1 MLRAMHPAVPRT
13 RSAKRIAGEQGSKRK
28 TAMAGEGQN
37 SGSQISLA
45 RFFRIFF
52 DILKPE
58 ANFYW
63 LAAVY
68 GIGISLLS
76 LATPISVQ
84 MLINTIANTA
94 LTAPLVM
101 LSLTLFGLLTISSL
115 IYALRVHLMEVF
127 ARRFYA
133 RMVAEISLISVYA
146 QNPYF
151 GDIKGSSLF
160 NRYFDVVYV
169 QTAIPILFIGGFT
182 VLLQIAVGFV
192 LVSLYHPY
200 FLGFTL
206 VMIALIWIIWL
217 AWGASAL
224 RTGIELSHAKHRTA
238 EWLETIGGSNGFF
251 KSQRR
256 IDYALD
262 RTDDF
267 TRVYINHRKR
277 HFRHLFSQ
285 TIAFLLM
292 YAAASAALLGLGG
305 YLVIQNQLTLGQ
317 LVAAELV
324 LSAAFLG
331 VAQLGSYLGYFYDLF
346 AAVEEISQFY
356 DVEQEQPKGADPFE
370 GPDHTLV
377 MKGVRGHARHENA
390 QFDLE
395 IPSGSIIMATAS
407 HYGVQRLFKDLLKM
421 HVLPEGGYATMG
433 GIDIKDIEAHHL
445 RNNVHVLDRPTFVEM
460 TIREYLALSCK
471 ETASRRMVAALE
483 TVGLTNTIATFDRG
497 LDTPIAST
505 GYPLSAVEL
514 QQLKLANA
522 LLEQPRILVLSRLFD
537 LLDPI
542 PLQRAI
548 TELREQAYSTVIYFS
563 NRQIDLGFDRFL
575 YLEAHQQRY
584 FDNFSD
590 FCAAANHIPPRALG
604 LDRGLAAATTY
615 PAGE

>member
-1 MLRAMHPAVPRT
+1 
-13 RSAKRIAGEQGSKRK
+13 
-28 TAMAGEGQN
+28 MAGEGQ
-37 SGSQISLA
+37 SYGSQISLVK
-45 RFFRIFF
+45 FFRIFF

-58 ANFYW
+58 SNFYW

-68 GIGISLLS
+68 GVGISLLS

-94 LTAPLVM
+94 LTAPLVV
-101 LSLTLFGLLTISSL
+101 LSLTLFGLLFISSM
-115 IYALRVHLMEVF
+115 IYALRVHLLEIF

-146 QNPYF
+146 QNPF
-151 GDIKGSSLF
+151 FSDAKKSPLF
-160 NRYFDVVYV
+160 NRYFDVIYV

-206 VMIALIWIIWL
+206 VMIALIWVVWL
-217 AWGASAL
+217 TWGARAL
-224 RTGIELSHAKHRTA
+224 RTGVDLSHAKHYTA
-238 EWLETIGGSNGFF
+238 AWLQTIGDSNGFF

-262 RTDDF
+262 KTDDY
-267 TRVYINHRKR
+267 TRAYINDRKR

-305 YLVIQNQLTLGQ
+305 WLVIQNQLTLGQ

-324 LSAAFLG
+324 LSAAFAG

-346 AAVEEISQFY
+346 AAVEEISHFY
-356 DVEQEQPKGADPFE
+356 DIEQEQPKGDDPFD
-370 GPDHTLV
+370 GPDHTIV
-377 MKGVRGHARHENA
+377 MKGVRGHARHEEA

-395 IPSGSIIMATAS
+395 IPSGAIIMAAAS
-407 HYGVQRLFKDLLKM
+407 HHGLQRLFTNILKL
-421 HVLPEGGYATMG
+421 HVLPEGGFATLG
-433 GIDIKDIEAHHL
+433 GIDIKAIEAHHL
-445 RNNVHVLDRPTFVEM
+445 RKNVHVLDRPTTVDM
-460 TIREYLALSCK
+460 TIRDYLALSCPD
-471 ETASRRMVAALE
+471 TAPQRMIAALE
-483 TVGLTNTIATFDRG
+483 TVGLADMIATLEKG
-497 LDTPIAST
+497 LDTPLATT

-522 LLEQPRILVLSRLFD
+522 LLERPRILVLSRLFD
-537 LLDPI
+537 LIDPEPI
-542 PLQRAI
+542 ERAI
-548 TELREQAYSTVIYFS
+548 TELRSQAYSTVIYFS
-563 NRQIDLGFDRFL
+563 NRRIDLGFDRFL
-575 YLEAHQQRY
+575 YIEADRQRY
-584 FDNFSD
+584 FEDFDAFS
-590 FCAAANHIPPRALG
+590 AAMNRPPRHPGAP
-604 LDRGLAAATTY
+604 LAKGGA
-615 PAGE
+615 

>member
-1 MLRAMHPAVPRT
+1 
-13 RSAKRIAGEQGSKRK
+13 
-28 TAMAGEGQN
+28 MAGEGQ
-37 SGSQISLA
+37 SYGSRISLA
-45 RFFRIFF
+45 KFFRIFF

-94 LTAPLVM
+94 LTAPLVV
-101 LSLTLFGLLTISSL
+101 LSLTLFGLLFISSML
-115 IYALRVHLMEVF
+115 YALRVHLMELF

-146 QNPYF
+146 QNPF
-151 GDIKGSSLF
+151 FADAKKGSLF

-182 VLLQIAVGFV
+182 TLLQIAVGFV

-206 VMIALIWIIWL
+206 IMIALIWGVWL
-217 AWGASAL
+217 AWGARAL
-224 RTGIELSHAKHRTA
+224 RTGVDVSHAKHKTGD
-238 EWLETIGGSNGFF
+238 WLQRIGDSNGFF

-262 RTDDF
+262 KTDDY
-267 TRVYINHRKR
+267 TRAYITDRKR

-285 TIAFLLM
+285 TISFLVM

-305 YLVIQNQLTLGQ
+305 WLVIQNQLTLGQ

-324 LSAAFLG
+324 LSAAFFG

-356 DVEQEQPKGADPFE
+356 DVEQEQPKGADPFD
-370 GPDHTLV
+370 GPDHTIM
-377 MKGVRGHARHENA
+377 MKGVRGLARHEEA

-395 IPSGSIIMATAS
+395 IPSGAIIMAAAS
-407 HYGVQRLFKDLLKM
+407 QHGVQRLFTNLLKL
-421 HVLPEGGYATMG
+421 HVLPEGGIATLG
-433 GIDIKDIEAHHL
+433 GIDIKAIEAHHL
-445 RNNVHVLDRPTFVEM
+445 RKNVHVLDRPTIVEM
-460 TIREYLALSCK
+460 TIREYLALSCPV
-471 ETASRRMVAALE
+471 TAPQRMMGALE
-483 TVGLTNTIATFDRG
+483 TVGLTGTIATLEKG
-497 LDTPIAST
+497 LDTPLAST

-537 LLDPI
+537 LLDPEPI
-542 PLQRAI
+542 ARAI
-548 TELREQAYSTVIYFS
+548 TELRQQAYSTVIYFS
-563 NRQIDLGFDRFL
+563 NRRIDLGFDRFL
-575 YLEAHQQRY
+575 YLEAHRQRY
-584 FDNFSD
+584 FEDFDAFS
-590 FCAAANHIPPRALG
+590 AAMDLPPPHPAAP
-604 LDRGLAAATTY
+604 LAKGVA
-615 PAGE
+615 

>member
-1 MLRAMHPAVPRT
+1 
-13 RSAKRIAGEQGSKRK
+13 
-28 TAMAGEGQN
+28 MAGEGP
-37 SGSQISLA
+37 SYGAQISLVK
-45 RFFRIFF
+45 FFRIFL

-68 GIGISLLS
+68 GVGISLLS

-101 LSLTLFGLLTISSL
+101 LALTLFGLLTISSL
-115 IYALRVHLMEVF
+115 IYALRVHLLELF

-146 QNPYF
+146 QNPFF
-151 GDIKGSSLF
+151 GDIKKSALF

-182 VLLQIAVGFV
+182 TLLQIAVGFV

-206 VMIALIWIIWL
+206 VMIALIWVIWL
-217 AWGASAL
+217 VWGSRAL
-224 RTGIELSHAKHRTA
+224 RTGVDLSHAKHKTA
-238 EWLETIGGSNGFF
+238 EWLQTIGGSNGFF

-262 RTDDF
+262 KTDDY
-267 TRVYINHRKR
+267 TREYITHRKR

-305 YLVIQNQLTLGQ
+305 WLVIQNQLTLGQ

-324 LSAAFLG
+324 LSAAFVG

-346 AAVEEISQFY
+346 AAVEEISHFY

-370 GPDHTLV
+370 GPDHTIV
-377 MKGVRGHARHENA
+377 MKGVRGLARHEQA
-390 QFDLE
+390 KFDLE
-395 IPSGSIIMATAS
+395 IPSGAIIMAAAS
-407 HYGVQRLFKDLLKM
+407 HHGVQRLFTNLLKM
-421 HVLPEGGYATMG
+421 HVLPQGGIATLG
-433 GIDIKDIEAHHL
+433 GIDMKAIEPHHL
-445 RNNVHVLDRPTFVEM
+445 RKNVHVLDRPSTVEM
-460 TIREYLALSCK
+460 TIREYLALSCPD
-471 ETASRRMVAALE
+471 TAPQRMLGALE
-483 TVGLTNTIATFDRG
+483 TVGLADTISTLEKG
-497 LDTPIAST
+497 LDTPLAST

-522 LLEQPRILVLSRLFD
+522 LLERPRILVLSRLFD
-537 LLDPI
+537 LLDPEPI
-542 PLQRAI
+542 ERTVA
-548 TELREQAYSTVIYFS
+548 ELRAQAYSTVIYFS
-563 NRQIDLGFDRFL
+563 NRRIDLGFDRFL
-575 YLEAHQQRY
+575 YLEAQQQRT
-584 FDNFSD
+584 FASFED
-590 FCAAANHIPPRALG
+590 FHEAIH
-604 LDRGLAAATTY
+604 Y
-615 PAGE
+615 PAPPPGTPFSKGGA

>member
-1 MLRAMHPAVPRT
+1 
-13 RSAKRIAGEQGSKRK
+13 
-28 TAMAGEGQN
+28 MANEGQHY
-37 SGSQISLA
+37 GSQISLA
-45 RFFRIFF
+45 KFFRIFF
-52 DILKPE
+52 EILKPE
-58 ANFYW
+58 SNFYW

-68 GIGISLLS
+68 GVGISLLS

-101 LSLTLFGLLTISSL
+101 LALTLFGLLLISSL
-115 IYALRVHLMEVF
+115 IYALRIHLMEVF

-146 QNPYF
+146 QNPFF
-151 GDIKGSSLF
+151 GDIKASPLF

-206 VMIALIWIIWL
+206 VMIALIWVVWL
-217 AWGASAL
+217 TWGGRAL
-224 RTGIELSHAKHRTA
+224 RTGIDLSHAKHKTA
-238 EWLETIGGSNGFF
+238 GWLQTLGGSNGFF

-262 RTDDF
+262 KTDEY
-267 TRVYINHRKR
+267 TRDYINHRKR

-285 TIAFLLM
+285 TIAFLFM

-305 YLVIQNQLTLGQ
+305 WLVIQNQLTLGQ

-356 DVEQEQPKGADPFE
+356 DVEQETPKGADPFE
-370 GPDHTLV
+370 GPDHTIV
-377 MKGVRGHARHENA
+377 FKGVRGHARHEAA

-395 IPSGSIIMATAS
+395 IPSGSIIMASAS
-407 HYGVQRLFKDLLKM
+407 HHGVQRLFKDLLKL
-421 HVLPEGGYATMG
+421 HVLPEGGFATLG
-433 GIDIKDIEAHHL
+433 GVDVKDIEAHHL

-471 ETASRRMVAALE
+471 ETASKRMVAALDM
-483 TVGLTNTIATFDRG
+483 VGLTDTIATFDKG

-522 LLEQPRILVLSRLFD
+522 LLEGPRILVLSRLFD
-537 LLDPI
+537 LLDPE

-548 TELREQAYSTVIYFS
+548 TQLREQAYSTVIYFS
-563 NRQIDLGFDRFL
+563 NRRIDLGFDRFL

-584 FDNFSD
+584 FDDFEA
-590 FCAAANHIPPRALG
+590 FCAAQNQSPPSHLPRAE
-604 LDRGLAAATTY
+604 RG
-615 PAGE
+615 E

>member
-1 MLRAMHPAVPRT
+1 
-13 RSAKRIAGEQGSKRK
+13 
-28 TAMAGEGQN
+28 MAGEGQN
-37 SGSQISLA
+37 NGAEISLA
-45 RFFRIFF
+45 KFFRIFF
-52 DILKPE
+52 EILKPE

-115 IYALRVHLMEVF
+115 LYALRVHLMELF

-146 QNPYF
+146 QNPFF
-151 GDIKGSSLF
+151 GDFKKSPLF

-182 VLLQIAVGFV
+182 TLLQIAVGFV

-206 VMIALIWIIWL
+206 VMIALIWVVWL
-217 AWGASAL
+217 VWGGRAL
-224 RTGIELSHAKHRTA
+224 RTGIDLSHAKHQTA
-238 EWLETIGGSNGFF
+238 GWLELIGGSNGFF

-262 RTDDF
+262 KTDEY
-267 TRVYINHRKR
+267 THRYINERKR

-305 YLVIQNQLTLGQ
+305 WLVIQNQLTLGQ

-324 LSAAFLG
+324 LSAAFFG

-346 AAVEEISQFY
+346 AAVEEISHFY

-370 GPDHTLV
+370 GPDHTIV
-377 MKGVRGHARHENA
+377 MKAVRGHARHEDA

-395 IPSGSIIMATAS
+395 IPSGSIIMAAAS
-407 HYGVQRLFKDLLKM
+407 HHGVQRLFNNLLKM
-421 HVLPEGGYATMG
+421 HVLPQGGYATLG
-433 GIDIKDIEAHHL
+433 GIDVKDIEAHHL
-445 RNNVHVLDRPTFVEM
+445 RKNVHVLDRPTFVEM

-471 ETASRRMVAALE
+471 DTAPRRMVAALE
-483 TVGLTNTIATFDRG
+483 TVGLADTIATFDKG

-505 GYPLSAVEL
+505 GFPLSSVEL

-522 LLEQPRILVLSRLFD
+522 LLERPRILVLSRLFD
-537 LLDPI
+537 LLDPE

-548 TELREQAYSTVIYFS
+548 SELREQAYSTVICFS
-563 NRQIDLGFDRFL
+563 NRRIDLGFDRFL
-575 YLEAHQQRY
+575 YLEANRQTY
-584 FDNFSD
+584 FDNFD
-590 FCAAANHIPPRALG
+590 EFCAVVNTGADSQTEG
-604 LDRGLAAATTY
+604 
-615 PAGE
+615 

>member
-1 MLRAMHPAVPRT
+1 
-13 RSAKRIAGEQGSKRK
+13 
-28 TAMAGEGQN
+28 MAGEGQ
-37 SGSQISLA
+37 SYGAKISLVK
-45 RFFRIFF
+45 FFRIFF

-94 LTAPLVM
+94 MRAPLVM
-101 LSLTLFGLLTISSL
+101 LALTLFGLLFISSML
-115 IYALRVHLMEVF
+115 YALRVHLMEIF

-146 QNPYF
+146 QNPFF
-151 GDIKGSSLF
+151 GDVKKSPLF

-182 VLLQIAVGFV
+182 TLLQIAVGFV

-206 VMIALIWIIWL
+206 VMIALIWLVWL
-217 AWGASAL
+217 AWGARAL
-224 RTGIELSHAKHRTA
+224 RTGIDVSHAKHATA
-238 EWLETIGGSNGFF
+238 AWLESIGGSNGFF

-262 RTDDF
+262 KTDDY
-267 TRVYINHRKR
+267 TRDYIIQRKR

-305 YLVIQNQLTLGQ
+305 WLVIENELTLGQ

-331 VAQLGSYLGYFYDLF
+331 VSQLGSYLGYFYDLF
-346 AAVEEISQFY
+346 AAVEEISHFY

-370 GPDHTLV
+370 GPDHTIV
-377 MKGVRGHARHENA
+377 MKGVRGQARHETA

-395 IPSGSIIMATAS
+395 IPSGAIIMAAAS
-407 HYGVQRLFKDLLKM
+407 QHGVQRLFTNLLKM
-421 HVLPEGGYATMG
+421 HVLPQGGIATLG
-433 GIDIKDIEAHHL
+433 GIDMKAIEAHHL
-445 RNNVHVLDRPTFVEM
+445 RKNVHVLDRPSIVEM
-460 TIREYLALSCK
+460 TIREYLALSCPD
-471 ETASRRMVAALE
+471 TAPQRMLGALE
-483 TVGLTNTIATFDRG
+483 TVGLAGTIATLEKG
-497 LDTPIAST
+497 LDTPLAAT

-522 LLEQPRILVLSRLFD
+522 LLERPRILVLSRLFD
-537 LLDPI
+537 LLDPEPI
-542 PLQRAI
+542 TRAVN
-548 TELREQAYSTVIYFS
+548 ELRAQAYSTVIYFS
-563 NRQIDLGFDRFL
+563 NRRIDLGFDRFL
-575 YLEAHQQRY
+575 YLEADRQRF
-584 FDNFSD
+584 FDSFEAFNEAKRSSV
-590 FCAAANHIPPRALG
+590 
-604 LDRGLAAATTY
+604 
-615 PAGE
+615 PAPGAPLSKGGA

>member
-1 MLRAMHPAVPRT
+1 
-13 RSAKRIAGEQGSKRK
+13 
-28 TAMAGEGQN
+28 MAGEGKN
-37 SGSQISLA
+37 YGTPIPLSK
-45 RFFRIFF
+45 FFRIFI

-68 GIGISLLS
+68 GVGISLLS

-115 IYALRVHLMEVF
+115 VYALRVHLMEVF

-146 QNPYF
+146 QNPFF
-151 GDIKGSSLF
+151 GDNKASSLF

-200 FLGFTL
+200 FLAFTL

-217 AWGASAL
+217 TWGASAL
-224 RTGIELSHAKHRTA
+224 RTGIELSHAKHQTA
-238 EWLETIGGSNGFF
+238 AWLETIGGSNGFF

-256 IDYALD
+256 VDYALD
-262 RTDDF
+262 KTDDY

-356 DVEQEQPKGADPFE
+356 DVEQEQPKGADPFA
-370 GPDHTLV
+370 GPDHTIV

-395 IPSGSIIMATAS
+395 IPSGSIIMATTS
-407 HYGVQRLFKDLLKM
+407 HYGVQRLFKDLLKL
-421 HVLPEGGYATMG
+421 HILPQGGYATLG
-433 GIDIKDIEAHHL
+433 GIDIKDFEAHQL

-460 TIREYLALSCK
+460 TIREYLALSSK

-483 TVGLTNTIATFDRG
+483 TVGLTNTIATFDLG

-522 LLEQPRILVLSRLFD
+522 LLERPRILVLSRLF
-537 LLDPI
+537 
-542 PLQRAI
+542 
-548 TELREQAYSTVIYFS
+548 
-563 NRQIDLGFDRFL
+563 
-575 YLEAHQQRY
+575 
-584 FDNFSD
+584 
-590 FCAAANHIPPRALG
+590 
-604 LDRGLAAATTY
+604 
-615 PAGE
+615 

>member
-1 MLRAMHPAVPRT
+1 
-13 RSAKRIAGEQGSKRK
+13 
-28 TAMAGEGQN
+28 MAGEGQ
-37 SGSQISLA
+37 SYGSQISLA
-45 RFFRIFF
+45 KFFRIFF

-68 GIGISLLS
+68 GVGISLLS

-94 LTAPLVM
+94 LTAPLVI
-101 LSLTLFGLLTISSL
+101 LSLTLFGLLTLSSM
-115 IYALRVHLMEVF
+115 IYALRVHLLELF

-146 QNPYF
+146 QNPFF
-151 GDIKGSSLF
+151 GDLKSSPLF

-182 VLLQIAVGFV
+182 TLLQIAVGFV

-206 VMIALIWIIWL
+206 VMIALIWVIWL
-217 AWGASAL
+217 TWGSRAL
-224 RTGIELSHAKHRTA
+224 RTGIDLSHAKHKTA
-238 EWLETIGGSNGFF
+238 EWLQTIGSSNGFF
-251 KSQRR
+251 KSERR
-256 IDYALD
+256 IGYALD
-262 RTDDF
+262 KTDDY
-267 TRVYINHRKR
+267 TREYITHRKR

-285 TIAFLLM
+285 TVAFLLM

-305 YLVIQNQLTLGQ
+305 WLVIQNQLTLGQ

-324 LSAAFLG
+324 LSAAFIG

-370 GPDHTLV
+370 GPDHTIV
-377 MKGVRGHARHENA
+377 MKNVRGMARHEQA

-395 IPSGSIIMATAS
+395 IPSGAIIMAAAS
-407 HYGVQRLFKDLLKM
+407 HHGVQRLFTSLLKM
-421 HVLPEGGYATMG
+421 HVMPQGGYAMLG
-433 GIDIKDIEAHHL
+433 GIDMKAIEAHHL
-445 RNNVHVLDRPTFVEM
+445 RKNVHVLDRPSTVEM
-460 TIREYLALSCK
+460 TIREYLALSCPD
-471 ETASRRMVAALE
+471 TAPQRMLGALE
-483 TVGLTNTIATFDRG
+483 TVGLANTIAMLERG
-497 LDTPIAST
+497 LDTPLATT

-522 LLEQPRILVLSRLFD
+522 LLERPRILVLSRLFD
-537 LLDPI
+537 LLDPEPI
-542 PLQRAI
+542 ERAI
-548 TELREQAYSTVIYFS
+548 AELRAQAYTTVIYFS
-563 NRQIDLGFDRFL
+563 NRRLDLGFDRFL
-575 YLEAHQQRY
+575 YLEARQQRS
-584 FDNFSD
+584 FSS
-590 FCAAANHIPPRALG
+590 FEEFAAAQSRQEGA
-604 LDRGLAAATTY
+604 
-615 PAGE
+615 

>member
-1 MLRAMHPAVPRT
+1 
-13 RSAKRIAGEQGSKRK
+13 
-28 TAMAGEGQN
+28 MAGEGQN
-37 SGSQISLA
+37 YGSQISLVK
-45 RFFRIFF
+45 FFRIFF

-101 LSLTLFGLLTISSL
+101 LSLTLFGLLLMSSL
-115 IYALRVHLMEVF
+115 LYALRVHLMEIF

-146 QNPYF
+146 QNPF
-151 GDIKGSSLF
+151 FNDESRGSLF

-182 VLLQIAVGFV
+182 TLLQIAVGFV

-206 VMIALIWIIWL
+206 IMIATIWIVWL
-217 AWGASAL
+217 TWGSRAL
-224 RTGIELSHAKHRTA
+224 RTGVDVSHAKHATA
-238 EWLETIGGSNGFF
+238 AWLETIGGSNGFF

-262 RTDDF
+262 KTDDF
-267 TRVYINHRKR
+267 TGNYIRQRKR

-285 TIAFLLM
+285 TIAFLVM
-292 YAAASAALLGLGG
+292 YAAASAVLLGLGG
-305 YLVIQNQLTLGQ
+305 WLVIQNQLTLGQ

-356 DVEQEQPKGADPFE
+356 DVEQEQPKDADPIE
-370 GPDHTLV
+370 GSDHSIV
-377 MKGVRGHARHENA
+377 FKGVRGKARHEEA

-395 IPSGSIIMATAS
+395 VSSGAIIMAAAS
-407 HYGVQRLFKDLLKM
+407 QHGVQRLFTDLLKM
-421 HVLPEGGYATMG
+421 HALPQSGFATLGGVDMKA
-433 GIDIKDIEAHHL
+433 IEPHHL
-445 RNNVHVLDRPTFVEM
+445 RRNIHVLDRPSIVEM
-460 TIREYLALSCK
+460 TIREYLALSCPD
-471 ETASRRMVAALE
+471 TAPQRMIGALE
-483 TVGLTNTIATFDRG
+483 TVGLSPLMSTLEKG
-497 LDTPIAST
+497 LDTPLAST
-505 GYPLSAVEL
+505 GYPLSPVEL

-522 LLEQPRILVLSRLFD
+522 LLERPRILVLSRLFD
-537 LLDPI
+537 LLDPEPI
-542 PLQRAI
+542 ERAV
-548 TELREQAYSTVIYFS
+548 TELRAQAYSTVIYFS
-563 NRQIDLGFDRFL
+563 NRRIDLGFDRFL

-584 FDNFSD
+584 FATFEEFS
-590 FCAAANHIPPRALG
+590 AAMNRPGPFTGETL
-604 LDRGLAAATTY
+604 TTGG
-615 PAGE
+615 A

>member
-1 MLRAMHPAVPRT
+1 
-13 RSAKRIAGEQGSKRK
+13 
-28 TAMAGEGQN
+28 MAGEGQ
-37 SGSQISLA
+37 SYGSQISLVK
-45 RFFRIFF
+45 FFRIFF

-58 ANFYW
+58 GNFYW

-94 LTAPLVM
+94 LTAPLVV
-101 LSLTLFGLLTISSL
+101 LALTLFGLLFISSML
-115 IYALRVHLMEVF
+115 YALRVHLMELF

-133 RMVAEISLISVYA
+133 RMVAEISLIAVYA
-146 QNPYF
+146 QNPF
-151 GDIKGSSLF
+151 FSDVKKSALF

-206 VMIALIWIIWL
+206 VMIALIWVVWL
-217 AWGASAL
+217 AWGARAL
-224 RTGIELSHAKHRTA
+224 RTGVDLSHAKHATA
-238 EWLETIGGSNGFF
+238 AWLQTIGGSNGFF

-262 RTDDF
+262 KTDDH
-267 TRVYINHRKR
+267 TRTYIIDRKR

-305 YLVIQNQLTLGQ
+305 WLVIQNQLTLGQ

-324 LSAAFLG
+324 LSAAFAG

-346 AAVEEISQFY
+346 AAVEEISHFY
-356 DVEQEQPKGADPFE
+356 DVEQEQPKGADPFD
-370 GPDHTLV
+370 GPDHTIV
-377 MKGVRGHARHENA
+377 MKGVRGTARHEAA

-395 IPSGSIIMATAS
+395 IPSGAIIMAAAS
-407 HYGVQRLFKDLLKM
+407 QHGVQRLFTNLLKL
-421 HVLPEGGYATMG
+421 HVLPEGGYATLG
-433 GIDIKDIEAHHL
+433 GIDIKAIEAHHL
-445 RNNVHVLDRPTFVEM
+445 RKNVHVLDRPSFVEM
-460 TIREYLALSCK
+460 TIREYLALSCP
-471 ETASRRMVAALE
+471 ETAPQRMIGALE
-483 TVGLTNTIATFDRG
+483 TVGLTETIATLEKG

-522 LLEQPRILVLSRLFD
+522 LLERPRILVLSRLFD
-537 LLDPI
+537 LLDPEPI
-542 PLQRAI
+542 ERAI
-548 TELREQAYSTVIYFS
+548 TELRQQAYSTVIYFS
-563 NRQIDLGFDRFL
+563 NRRIDLGFDRFL
-575 YLEAHQQRY
+575 YMEADRQRF
-584 FDNFSD
+584 FDDFD
-590 FCAAANHIPPRALG
+590 AFCAAMNRPPPHPGAPLPKG
-604 LDRGLAAATTY
+604 GA
-615 PAGE
+615 